1 MELSSPADL
10 SISKKMHF
18 DFLETTS
25 ADVQA
30 AIQVSKDNRR
40 NSNPL
45 MSIAK
50 LLLTSAGQDFT
61 LSQISANPCERTAL
75 CKWMKM
81 RYNFRAHLLVLWPLC
96 HLCSPQELV

>member
-1 MELSSPADL
+1 MKLSSPADL
-10 SISKKMHF
+10 SISKKLHF

-30 AIQVSKDNRR
+30 AVQVSKDNRR

-50 LLLTSAGQDFT
+50 LLRTLAGQDFT
-61 LSQISANPCERTAL
+61 PSQNCTNPYERTAV

-81 RYNFRAHLLVLWPLC
+81 RNNFRARPLI
-96 HLCSPQELV
+96 L